1 MWDDRGKLS
10 LRTQR
15 RWLERSAALLGLV
28 QPSELSEPI
37 RDRLRLPGLDH
48 RQARIDFSAGRSL
61 RERAGAVTSL
71 LAEFAMDAELWRRL
85 LAAGHLAGLW
95 GPPALWRAGRVER
108 LFPAGTE
115 RGRGAGRAPPEQST
129 KSLQ

>member
-1 MWDDRGKLS
+1 MWDDRRQLT

-15 RWLERSAALLGLV
+15 RWLQRGAALLGLI
-28 QPSELSEPI
+28 QQGELSEQI
-37 RDRLRLPGLDH
+37 RARLTLPGLDH
-48 RQARIDFSAGRSL
+48 RQARIGFAAGQSL
-61 RERAGAVTSL
+61 RERGGAVTSL
-71 LAEFAMDAELWRRL
+71 LAELAMDAELWRGL

-108 LFPAGTE
+108 LFPVGTVA
-115 RGRGAGRAPPEQST
+115 GRGGGRAPPGRPT